1 MSLQGYIYK
10 FFNKKNVKT
19 LFLIDILYMKDI
31 NAIYNFN
38 NGDHIIR
45 QVKTLLKKSISRLIS
60 KNLKRKVVTE
70 LSNIH
75 ADVFALTIYDD
86 LTQDEILIVKNLIF
100 KKIIKHNFTLINKP
114 TTINIDI
121 TIGCSKSNDN
131 MIRIYAEK
139 ALHNA
144 KLNFVHYMYYDAK
157 LFKNEAVSE
166 NVLDVLTYNIE
177 NKIVEPFFQPIMDN
191 ETEEIIKYEALMRLF
206 DKDGNILSPH
216 TFIHKAKKSRLYNRL
231 MEIMIDKTILY
242 ITTHKKHIS
251 INLDYTDI
259 LNPNIKKSIISKIK
273 KNRIGQYL
281 TIEIL
286 ESEKIANYNTVN
298 EFISA
303 VKKYDVKIAIDD
315 FGTGFSNYEY
325 ILNLNVDY
333 IKIDGSLIKKIH
345 EDIYLNLI
353 KSIVLFCKEQE
364 IKIVAEF
371 VSDLKILRYVK
382 AIGIDYSQ
390 GYYIG
395 KPVSIDEIIGE
406 RKDEKRT

>member
-10 FFNKKNVKT
+10 FFNKNNVKT

-38 NGDHIIR
+38 NGDFIIG
-45 QVKTLLKKSISRLIS
+45 QLKDLIKKNITRLIS
-60 KNLKRKVVTE
+60 KNLKRKVVIDLT
-70 LSNIH
+70 NIH

-100 KKIIKHNFTLINKP
+100 KKIINHDFRLINKN

-121 TIGCSKSNDN
+121 TIGCSKSDDN

-144 KLNFVHYMYYDAK
+144 KLNYIHYMYYDSR
-157 LFKNEAVSE
+157 LYKNEAVSE
-166 NVLDVLTYNIE
+166 NILDVLTYNIE
-177 NKIVEPFFQPIMDN
+177 NKLVEPFFQPIMDN
-191 ETEEIIKYEALMRLF
+191 NTEEIIKYEALMRLF
-206 DKDGNILSPH
+206 DMDGNILSPH
-216 TFIHKAKKSRLYNRL
+216 TFIHKAKKSRLYNKL
-231 MEIMIDKTILY
+231 MEILIDKAILY
-242 ITTHKKHIS
+242 IASYKKHVS

-259 LNPNIKKSIISKIK
+259 LNPNIKKSIVSKIK
-273 KNRIGQYL
+273 KNHIGKYL

-286 ESEKIANYNTVN
+286 ESEKIANYNIVN
-298 EFISA
+298 EFIAA
-303 VKKYDVKIAIDD
+303 VKKHDVKIAIDD

-353 KSIVLFCKEQE
+353 KSIVLFCKEQD

-395 KPVSIDEIIGE
+395 KPVSIEEIIGE
-406 RKDEKRT
+406 TNEKRT